1 MSDRV
6 IELTGYRTGYEG
18 VVVVNDIDLHV
29 DAGEIVALLGPNGA
43 GKSTTLLGISGLL
56 PTLAGTALVNGRPV
70 DTKRPHRSARDGVAH
85 VPEDRGLLPTLTVA
99 ENLRLGRRGRKD
111 AESDVLDLFPALT
124 RLLDRRAGLLSGGE
138 QQMLSL
144 ARALVSRPKVLLIDE
159 MSLGLAPLIVQSLV
173 TKVGEIAESA
183 GVGVLMVEQHVHMA
197 LSVADRA
204 YAMSKGRIVLQG
216 TAAEL
221 AERSDLLTAGYLGGL
236 DELVDGSAPAA
247 AEAGA

>member
-1 MSDRV
+1 MSERV

-99 ENLRLGRRGRKD
+99 ENLRLGRRGHKD
-111 AESDVLDLFPALT
+111 AEAEVLDLFPALT

-144 ARALVSRPKVLLIDE
+144 ARALVSRPNVLLIDE
-159 MSLGLAPLIVQSLV
+159 MSLGLAPLIVQNLV
-173 TKVGEIAESA
+173 TKVGEIAASS

-236 DELVDGSAPAA
+236 DELADGTEPAA
-247 AEAGA
+247 AGADA